1 MVEGFRTGGVDYV
14 VKPFQADEV
23 LSRVATHLR
32 LSRLARGDMPAS
44 LQVKLLRVL
53 EDGCVT
59 PVGASQPRKVDIRII
74 AAINADLDARIAA
87 GTFRQDL
94 YFRLAR

>member
-1 MVEGFRTGGVDYV
+1 MT
-14 VKPFQADEV
+14 
-23 LSRVATHLR
+23 
-32 LSRLARGDMPAS
+32 

-59 PVGASQPRKVDIRII
+59 PVGAAAARQVDVRVI
-74 AAINADLDARIAA
+74 AATNADLAARIAA

-94 YFRLAR
+94 YFRLARYPVTTPRTS